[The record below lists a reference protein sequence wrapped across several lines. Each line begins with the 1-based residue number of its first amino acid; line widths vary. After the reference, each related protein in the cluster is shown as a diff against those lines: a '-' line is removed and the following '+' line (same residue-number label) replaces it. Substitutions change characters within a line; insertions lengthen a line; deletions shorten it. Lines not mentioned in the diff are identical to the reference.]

1 MSRLLSSLQN
11 ACFFGLEI
19 GHLSSAP
26 TANPSAPCLGGNI
39 ALRPGRTKVLF
50 VRWTAEGAESLAFLL
65 QVGVQW
71 RSESGRHQEKF
82 PEVLM
87 IGASLVTPPTALS
100 PEAAIPK
107 LLTFCS
113 SGFGKADF
121 QVQRVPYAQSKSGFL
136 NKVVLKKLY
145 ILAISLIGVLIAS
158 RAFMDF
164 SLMLFS
170 LTT

>member
-1 MSRLLSSLQN
+1 MFTHGGDVDR
-11 ACFFGLEI
+11 EI

-26 TANPSAPCLGGNI
+26 TANPSAPCLGGNA

-82 PEVLM
+82 PEVLI
-87 IGASLVTPPTALS
+87 IGASLGTPPTALS

-121 QVQRVPYAQSKSGFL
+121 QFDVKYNASLHPKANSVIAVFEIARSPTCGVG
-136 NKVVLKKLY
+136 KL
-145 ILAISLIGVLIAS
+145 
-158 RAFMDF
+158 
-164 SLMLFS
+164 
-170 LTT
+170 TQPT